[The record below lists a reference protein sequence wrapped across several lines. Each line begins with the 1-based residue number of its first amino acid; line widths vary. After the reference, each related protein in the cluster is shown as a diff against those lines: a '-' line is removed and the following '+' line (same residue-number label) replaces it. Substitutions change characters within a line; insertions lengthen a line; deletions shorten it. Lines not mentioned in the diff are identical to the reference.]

1 MWRTALIPPERLRHE
16 VDGQGDHHIELVLRS
31 DEVKSAPEPTA
42 PPSAMFGRSA
52 WASPDGGED
61 KK

>member
-1 MWRTALIPPERLRHE
+1 VSVGAQVWHRVVSNVQLALHCS
-16 VDGQGDHHIELVLRS
+16 Q
-31 DEVKSAPEPTA
+31 EVKYPPDPTA

-52 WASPDGGED
+52 WALPDGGEE